1 MICLAGLQSRKYNDL
16 IQEKNRGYMKLHV
29 LFLSLLL
36 GIPSAHSQPGAP
48 NTASDNPSMLGTLM
62 STKPRYSREMVLGN
76 ILKGA
81 LENMHLSN
89 KQINDE
95 LSKDAFKIYLER
107 LDYGKQFLLQSD
119 VKELKKFEASFDDML
134 ISGDLK
140 ILDISSELMNK
151 RIGQIEE
158 HVENLLKKPMDYIK
172 KESIE
177 TDPKKRE
184 FLKTEKDLFS
194 HWDRLMKYEVLSRIV
209 DMEEEQNGLALDNKG
224 KKKKP
229 KSKKK
234 LSGTEMEKEAR
245 SKVWKSWK
253 KIFSRLVNEKR
264 PDKLDKFYNAV
275 TKVFDPHTNYLI
287 PEEKEDFDIDMS
299 GKLEGIG
306 AILREENSYIKVERI
321 VPGSAS
327 WKTKEIEAEDV
338 ILKVGQGKDEPI
350 DVVDMSL
357 RDAVKLIR
365 GKKGTTVR
373 LTIKKPNGL
382 VKVVPIVRD
391 VVEIEESYVKGTVL
405 ELEPLKSKVGYI
417 NVPKFYRDFSDRNGR
432 NVTDDTR
439 KEIQRLNKEGVD
451 GLILDLRNN
460 GGGALEDARMISG
473 LFIEKGPIVQV
484 KAHTGTVDVL
494 TDTDEKVDFSKP
506 TVVLINRFSASAS
519 EIVAAALQ
527 DYGRA
532 VVVGGEF
539 SHGKGT
545 VQAVVDLDGYVS
557 PMAKSY
563 SPLGALKITIQK
575 FYRINGSSTQYKGV
589 TPDIIL
595 PDQFSHLETGE
606 QFLDHSIPWGE
617 VKPVKYGQWKKN
629 WNVKNLRTNSQAR
642 VKQSEKFQ
650 HLLDSIEWYKK
661 QKEQTTRSLTMSD
674 FEKERKE
681 IREQTDIFKKEEEN
695 NKLAVKDL
703 SGKSDKAS
711 KERFDEF
718 AKTLKKDAVIEE
730 SVMILNDMIKT
741 IPQIGASKGKK

>member
-1 MICLAGLQSRKYNDL
+1 
-16 IQEKNRGYMKLHV
+16 MKSHV
-29 LFLSLLL
+29 LLLSLALL
-36 GIPSAHSQPGAP
+36 TQGAIAQQTSSPASTSDDPS
-48 NTASDNPSMLGTLM
+48 NPSILGSIMTP
-62 STKPRYSREMVLGN
+62 KPRYTREMVLGN

-89 KQINDE
+89 KEINDA
-95 LSKDAFKIYLER
+95 LSPNAFKLFLER
-107 LDYGKQFLLQSD
+107 LDYGKQFLLESD
-119 VKELKKFEASFDDML
+119 VKELEKYKKSFDDM
-134 ISGDLK
+134 IVSGDLA
-140 ILDISSELMNK
+140 ILDMSSELMNK
-151 RIGQIEE
+151 RIGQIEKYIE
-158 HVENLLKKPMDYIK
+158 ELLNKPMNYNQ
-172 KESIE
+172 KESLE
-177 TDPKKRE
+177 TDPKKRV
-184 FLKTEKDLFS
+184 FPKTEKELYA
-194 HWDRLMKYEVLSRIV
+194 HWERLMKYEVLGRMV
-209 DMEEEQNGLALDNKG
+209 DLKEEQNGLATDEKG

-229 KSKKK
+229 KTEKK
-234 LSGTEMEKEAR
+234 LSDTEVEKESR
-245 SKVWKSWK
+245 SKVLKSYK

-264 PDKLDKFYNAV
+264 SDKLDKFYNAV
-275 TKVFDPHTNYLI
+275 TKVFDPHTNYLV

-306 AILREENSYIKVERI
+306 AILREDNSYIKVEKI

-327 WKTKEIEAEDV
+327 WKTKEVEAEDV
-338 ILKVGQGKDEPI
+338 ILKVGQGKDEPV

-365 GKKGTTVR
+365 GKKGTEVR

-391 VVEIEESYVKGTVL
+391 VVEIEESYAKGTLL
-405 ELEPLKSKVGYI
+405 ELTPYKSKIGYI
-417 NVPKFYRDFSDRNGR
+417 TIPKFYRDFNDRNGR

-439 KEIQRLNKEGVD
+439 KEIERLNKEGAD

-484 KAHTGTVDVL
+484 KAHTGAVDVL
-494 TDTDEKVDFSKP
+494 ADTDLKVDFKKP

-532 VVVGGEF
+532 VIVGGEF

-575 FYRINGSSTQYKGV
+575 FYRVNGSSTQYKGV

-595 PDQFSHLETGE
+595 PDQFSHLESGE
-606 QFLDHSIPWGE
+606 KFLDYSIPWGE
-617 VKPVKYGQWKKN
+617 VKAVKYTKWKPNYDIKTLRANSQERVKKN
-629 WNVKNLRTNSQAR
+629 
-642 VKQSEKFQ
+642 EKFQ
-650 HLLDSIEWYKK
+650 HLVDSIKWYKE
-661 QKEQTTRSLTMSD
+661 QKEKTKRSLVAAD
-674 FEKERKE
+674 YEKERKA
-681 IREQTDIFKKEEEN
+681 IREMTDVFKKEEESKN
-695 NKLAVKDL
+695 LVVKDL
-703 SGKSDKAS
+703 SPNSKDKAQME
-711 KERFDEF
+711 KFEEF
-718 AKTLKKDAVIEE
+718 SKTLKKDAVIEE
-730 SVMILNDMIKT
+730 SVMILNDMIKK
-741 IPQIGASKGKK
+741 SKS